1 MNEIENSVTIN
12 IEALIIKNIICFQFI
27 KNNLIG
33 SIMLFASNQYLALKS
48 FKRLDICIKNIV
60 DVLI

>member
-1 MNEIENSVTIN
+1 
-12 IEALIIKNIICFQFI
+12 
-27 KNNLIG
+27 
-33 SIMLFASNQYLALKS
+33 MLFESNQYLALKS

>member
-1 MNEIENSVTIN
+1 MRKKNSVTIN